1 MLEAKQE
8 SSGKAAKI
16 RTGITDYSALN
27 SMCCCSAWQQVQM
40 PPDRKKEK
48 KKEKKTQIRSFLQ
61 FPKTIFFIITH
72 AELEFSQIY
81 PLKSVTLFTE
91 YI

>member
-1 MLEAKQE
+1 
-8 SSGKAAKI
+8 
-16 RTGITDYSALN
+16 
-27 SMCCCSAWQQVQM
+27 M